1 MKSDANEISRTFILT
16 FVLIFAVEKIRI
28 VKRKNAEP
36 ATHAGINSMTKLFVI
51 ILFEMVTTS
60 FSKIKR
66 KNFNEDTVAG
76 VKIK

>member
-28 VKRKNAEP
+28 VKRKKAEP
-36 ATHAGINSMTKLFVI
+36 ATQAGINSITKLLVI

-60 FSKIKR
+60 FPKIKR
-66 KNFNEDTVAG
+66 KNFSDETVAG
-76 VKIK
+76 VKIR

>member
-1 MKSDANEISRTFILT
+1 MKSDANEIKRRFILALV
-16 FVLIFAVEKIRI
+16 FILAVDKTKI